1 MQGDTLCRSSNRR
14 TSNFVHLLTLSP
26 RENNM
31 ICSQKVER
39 LVLRI
44 QKNKVTCL
52 LLKESTQMI
61 ARSNKSF
68 WRT

>member
-1 MQGDTLCRSSNRR
+1 
-14 TSNFVHLLTLSP
+14 
-26 RENNM
+26 M

-68 WRT
+68 WMDVSFIVIYLDFHSTKRAL